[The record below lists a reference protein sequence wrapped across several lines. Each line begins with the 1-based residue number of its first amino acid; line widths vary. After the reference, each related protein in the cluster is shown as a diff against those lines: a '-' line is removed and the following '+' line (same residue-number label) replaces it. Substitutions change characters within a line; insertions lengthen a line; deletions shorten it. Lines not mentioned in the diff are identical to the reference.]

1 MLTGI
6 ILTVIGFV
14 LLVISLPLLL
24 TRPEFTYGYQGGD
37 LQINQSMS
45 FMMGGI
51 VVLPFGI
58 IFLFRSRRKQYDDR
72 NRLV

>member
-14 LLVISLPLLL
+14 LLVISLPPLMIS
-24 TRPEFTYGYQGGD
+24 PEFTYGYQGGD
-37 LQINQSMS
+37 SQVNQSMS

-58 IFLFRSRRKQYDDR
+58 IFLFRSRGKQYNER
-72 NRLV
+72 RRHA